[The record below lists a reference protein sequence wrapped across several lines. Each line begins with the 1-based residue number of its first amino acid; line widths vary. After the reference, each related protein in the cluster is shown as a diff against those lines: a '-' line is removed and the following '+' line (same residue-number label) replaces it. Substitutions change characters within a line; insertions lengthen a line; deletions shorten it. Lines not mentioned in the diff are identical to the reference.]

1 MTKKVGASGE
11 LKNVKEGGK
20 VFVWAGLL
28 TEFGGLKASEVT
40 DFVMKT
46 GDKGIEVKWAETP
59 TVVEETDD
67 DEEAGGVTGDT
78 TDTKVET
85 KDGAS
90 SVTAFGVA
98 IMAAISALAF

>member
-1 MTKKVGASGE
+1 MTKKVGATGE

-28 TEFGGLKASEVT
+28 EGDDDEAFAMT
-40 DFVMKT
+40 T
-46 GDKGIEVKWAETP
+46 GFKGTEVKWAETP
-59 TVVEETDD
+59 TDVEDSDD
-67 DEEAGGVTGDT
+67 DEEAGGVTGDS
-78 TDTKVET
+78 TDGEVET